1 VRALVVPAPGVAEVQ
16 DVEPPAASPGDVLV
30 AVERVGICG
39 TDVELFGGT
48 MAYLHQG
55 HTHFPL
61 RLGHEWCGT
70 VIAAGDGV
78 PRSWVGRRVT
88 GDTMLSCGQCRRCL
102 KGLHHVCGNRGEL
115 GVRDGRPGALA
126 EQLAVPA
133 TSLRALP
140 DTMDPAVGAMV
151 EPGGNALRAAEA
163 TALAPG
169 ERALV
174 MGPGTIGL
182 LTAMFLR
189 ADGAD
194 VHLLGETSA
203 SVAFGRT
210 LGFDQAWTTA
220 DLPDVPF
227 DAVVDASNAA
237 SLPGRAVELVEP
249 GRRVVYIGLAGEPS
263 RIDTRAL
270 ALKDVTAVG
279 ILGGSLGL
287 SRTVERYASGAV
299 DPTPLIA
306 ATVGLSGTAAIL
318 SGERPDGAG
327 PGPKL
332 HVDPRM

>member
-1 VRALVVPAPGVAEVQ
+1 MRALVVLAPGVSEVQ
-16 DVEPPAASPGDVLV
+16 EVERPPVGAGDVLV

-39 TDVELFGGT
+39 TDIELFDGT
-48 MAYLHQG
+48 MAYLHEG

-70 VIAAGDGV
+70 VIGVGDGV
-78 PRSWVGRRVT
+78 DRSWVGRRVT

-102 KGLHHVCGNRGEL
+102 KGFHHVCENRGEL

-126 EQLAVPA
+126 EELVVPA
-133 TSLRALP
+133 TSLRVLP
-140 DTMDPAVGAMV
+140 DTMEPAVGAMV

-163 TALAPG
+163 TGLLPG

-194 VHLLGETSA
+194 VHLLGESA
-203 SVAFGRT
+203 ASIAFART

-220 DLPDVPF
+220 DLPDLPF

-237 SLPGRAVELVEP
+237 SLPGRALELVEP

-279 ILGGSLGL
+279 VLGGSLGL
-287 SRTVERYASGAV
+287 TRTVERYASGAV
-299 DPTPLIA
+299 DPRPLIA
-306 ATVGLSGTAAIL
+306 ATVGLEGATTLL
-318 SGERPDGAG
+318 SGKKPAGAG

-332 HVDPRM
+332 HVDPRV